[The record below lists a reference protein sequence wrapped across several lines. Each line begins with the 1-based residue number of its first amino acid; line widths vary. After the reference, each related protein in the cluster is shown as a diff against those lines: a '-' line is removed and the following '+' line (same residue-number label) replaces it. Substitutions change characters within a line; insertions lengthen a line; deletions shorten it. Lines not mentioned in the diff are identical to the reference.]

1 MNYQSVVLDMDGVI
15 FDFRGDDFKWKYD
28 AVMEALQETGLETEG
43 LSRSELDA
51 FIGDKG
57 LEECVEKCN
66 SKGVD
71 AREVWELIAEKTTE
85 SRIEMM
91 ESGEFCLFPEVKEVL
106 KELKGEVK
114 LGVIS
119 NAPDVAVEAII
130 NHYDLRK
137 HFKYF
142 RGVED
147 FDDLS
152 SRKPHPDHLEFARVE
167 LEREPFL
174 YVGDRNVDVEAAKN
188 AGMDSAIVK
197 RSYSDIRES
206 PDYMIEDVF
215 ELLSIMREAN

>member
-152 SRKPHPDHLEFARVE
+152 SRKPHPDHLELARAE
-167 LEREPFL
+167 LKREPFL
-174 YVGDRNVDVEAAKN
+174 YAGDAESDLIAARR
-188 AGMDSAIVK
+188 ADMDSVWVNRTEASMDVK
-197 RSYSDIRES
+197 
-206 PDYMIEDVF
+206 PDYEIDN
-215 ELLSIMREAN
+215 LREAVDIVRD